1 LEGKDEEG
9 LKEAGL
15 MVGVEEG
22 LGKAEEDMKFVGTAD
37 GGGVKN
43 EPSSKVSR
51 KSLIVNQFAT
61 ANGYIIERRT

>member
-1 LEGKDEEG
+1 
-9 LKEAGL
+9 